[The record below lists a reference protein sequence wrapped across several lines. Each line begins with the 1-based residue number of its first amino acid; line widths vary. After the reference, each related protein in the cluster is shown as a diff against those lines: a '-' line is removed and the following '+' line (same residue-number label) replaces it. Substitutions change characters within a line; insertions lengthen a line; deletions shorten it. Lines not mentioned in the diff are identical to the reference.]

1 MVERINLMDL
11 QKKNI
16 DMDELKKQYG
26 FSNDNIKQLESV
38 SILTFVQDEKDAE
51 RVYSKLSNGGIVFR
65 HHDGGQIIRPGE
77 TWVVELELKGTTY
90 FAKGIARLDA
100 QFFFDLRTDQVDLI
114 AQTIWESQRSLLEPS
129 LEERY
134 RQDLIE
140 EAADAAN
147 KKVQKETQK
156 IKKERDQAKEELK
169 ELADKY
175 KRALKLVEKYKKK
188 SKEQVVSKESPVD
201 TTEHSIESA
210 PVMIGSGFCTSHVEV
225 RRSGPDFLESPQFI
239 HRHYFVHVGSD
250 QSILTIRP
258 HDRGN
263 VLCIDGKIQLQ
274 GLSMISSYSGPADVP
289 AGYSPKY
296 GGFVVYLRYN
306 PSTLRENE

>member
-16 DMDELKKQYG
+16 DMGELKKQYG
-26 FSNDNIKQLESV
+26 FSDDNIKQLESV
-38 SILTFVQDEKDAE
+38 AILTFVQDEKDAE
-51 RVYSKLSNGGIVFR
+51 RVYSKLPTGGIVFR
-65 HHDGGQIIRPGE
+65 HHAGGKVIRPGE

-90 FAKGIARLDA
+90 FAKAIAKLDA

-114 AQTIWESQRSLLEPS
+114 AETIWDSHRTLLEPS

-134 RQDLIE
+134 KQDLIE
-140 EAADAAN
+140 EAAEVAN

-169 ELADKY
+169 ELTDKY

-188 SKEQVVSKESPVD
+188 SKEQVVSKESTVD
-201 TTEHSIESA
+201 TTEPSAEPA
-210 PVMIGSGFCTSHVEV
+210 PVMIGSGFGTNHVEV
-225 RRSGPDFLESPQFI
+225 RRSGPDILESPQFC
-239 HRHYFVHVGSD
+239 HRHYFIHVSSD

-263 VLCIDGKIQLQ
+263 VLCIDGRIKLQ
-274 GLSMISSYSGPADVP
+274 GLSMISSYSGPVDVP
-289 AGYSPKY
+289 TEYSPKY
-296 GGFVVYLRYN
+296 GGFIVYLRYN